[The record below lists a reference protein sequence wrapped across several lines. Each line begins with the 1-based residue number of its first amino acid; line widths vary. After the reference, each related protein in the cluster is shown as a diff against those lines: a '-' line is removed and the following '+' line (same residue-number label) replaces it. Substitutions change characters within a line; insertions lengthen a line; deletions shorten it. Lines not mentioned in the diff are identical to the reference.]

1 MRRTCSHAD
10 GLPPS
15 PRPDTLLSCLQAL
28 RAVTL
33 DGKPLNDVRYQIA
46 SDPRTDRPAL
56 LAMIDVR
63 DLARGRHEI
72 RIARPPR
79 TDRKPDK
86 DDPDAGY
93 DQIPFWK

>member
-1 MRRTCSHAD
+1 M
-10 GLPPS
+10 
-15 PRPDTLLSCLQAL
+15 
-28 RAVTL
+28 
-33 DGKPLNDVRYQIA
+33 PLNDLRYQIA

-63 DLARGRHEI
+63 DLPRGRHEI

-79 TDRKPDK
+79 IDRKPDK
-86 DDPDAGY
+86 DDPDPGY